1 MNLQKILFVK
11 MKISKYW
18 LFVKAS
24 KEILSVVEGAVTT
37 SGVHVNG
44 LGLTQSASVNPIT
57 KFIYTQW

>member
-1 MNLQKILFVK
+1 MNLQKILFVET
-11 MKISKYW
+11 KISKYW

-24 KEILSVVEGAVTT
+24 KEILNVVDGAVTT

-57 KFIYTQW
+57 KFNYTQW